1 MDKMIGP
8 VTPLPIQEIPPAA
21 PLIRSDKARSDGD
34 SSVERDKLKKA
45 ATEFESFFIFYM
57 MKTMRQAVPK
67 SGLLDSRHSDTFL
80 SLLDQEVA
88 GQAAKR
94 GGFGLAKAMENQLF
108 QTNQV
113 KPSSSAADRP
123 IEGVE
128 KEGL

>member
-1 MDKMIGP
+1 MDKVIGP
-8 VTPLPIQEIPPAA
+8 VAPLPVPEIPAAA
-21 PLIRSDKARSDGD
+21 PLIRSDKARPIEDNP
-34 SSVERDKLKKA
+34 VERAKFKKA

-67 SGLLDSRHSDTFL
+67 SGLIDSRHSDTFL

-94 GGFGLAKAMENQLF
+94 GGFGLAKALENQLF
-108 QTNQV
+108 QTNHV
-113 KPSSSAADRP
+113 KPSSFTADRP

-128 KEGL
+128 KEGS

>member
-1 MDKMIGP
+1 MDKVIGL
-8 VTPLPIQEIPPAA
+8 VTPLPIPEIPSAA
-21 PLIRSDKARSDGD
+21 SLIRSEQARPDGE
-34 SSVERDKLKKA
+34 SSVERAKFKKA

-67 SGLLDSRHSDTFL
+67 SDLLDSRHSDTFL

-94 GGFGLAKAMENQLF
+94 GGFGLAKVLENQYF
-108 QTNQV
+108 PTIHAR
-113 KPSSSAADRP
+113 PSSSGEDRP
-123 IEGVE
+123 IEGLE